1 MADPLCQRFF
11 TEPTQTR
18 HKHYEILRAHFVE
31 QRPLPAI
38 AEQFGMNFYSVRALV
53 RAFRA
58 QCQADQVPPFLSNR
72 GAVAPP
78 SLLFREPCRR
88 PSCRPWPT
96 VVSSVWPPADTC
108 APAWPASSSSCRCWP
123 GSVSMPWSTKPVIRV
138 RA

>member
-58 QCQADQVPPFLSNR
+58 QCQANQVPPFLSNR
-72 GAVAPP
+72 AAVARH
-78 SLLFREPCRR
+78 SLRFREHCRH
-88 PSCRPWPT
+88 PSCRP
-96 VVSSVWPPADTC
+96 
-108 APAWPASSSSCRCWP
+108 
-123 GSVSMPWSTKPVIRV
+123 
-138 RA
+138 